1 MADRNGKRNVAVAA
15 RAGAIVIL
23 TLQTPINVVQGSG
36 SSRSYSTSTQ
46 PAETTQPAE
55 PVDPARVSSSSQE
68 FDWAAVGRVMSVK
81 EQGHGGQ
88 RQSEHPG
95 DGR

>member
-1 MADRNGKRNVAVAA
+1 MADRNGRRNVAVAA
-15 RAGAIVIL
+15 RAGAITIL

-36 SSRSYSTSTQ
+36 SSRSYSYP

-55 PVDPARVSSSSQE
+55 PVDPARVSSSSPG

-81 EQGHGGQ
+81 EQGHGGR